1 MRLLFFTLLA
11 LLTTVPFAQT
21 EPKHPVVY
29 VMPGPLAG
37 PGSAS
42 NQAVV
47 AGSGHKDEESQVA
60 KTYQE
65 FQHTPECDGIS
76 ENMISDNADYFLLLQ
91 HGSGK
96 GNRWAVSDKSG
107 NVIASGD
114 SFKIGTAVKDAC
126 LAMTKNWR
134 QTGPAPAK

>member
-1 MRLLFFTLLA
+1 MTLRFFTLFA
-11 LLTTVPFAQT
+11 LLTAAAAAQS

-37 PGSAS
+37 PGSAN
-42 NQAVV
+42 NQPLVS
-47 AGSGHKDEESQVA
+47 GSGHKDEESQVA

-65 FQHTPECDGIS
+65 LQRTPECKGFS
-76 ENMISDNADYFLLLQ
+76 ENMISEKADYFLLLQ

-107 NVIASGD
+107 NVIGSGD
-114 SFKIGTAVKDAC
+114 SFKIGTSVKDAC
-126 LAMTKNWR
+126 VAMMKNW
-134 QTGPAPAK
+134 QEKGQAK